1 MPLAPGD
8 LIAQKYRLVRK
19 LGEGAMGIVYEG
31 LHERLKTSVALKFLH
46 KHLAER
52 PGLGARF
59 LQEAQLAASIRN
71 PHVATVW
78 DVDLTAD
85 QIPFMVMELLH
96 GETLRALLDRERRLS
111 LPQTVDF
118 SVQILIGLGAL
129 HELSI
134 VHRDLKPDNVFAT
147 QERDGVVLKLIDF
160 GIAKLR
166 LPQADGDKL
175 TAAGMILGTP
185 EYMAPEQIVEAAS
198 VDQRADI
205 YSVGA
210 LIYEML
216 SGQTVVKP
224 TSLEATLLAVQTGQ
238 IRPIGELI
246 PGLPKAFEAMVMR
259 ALSLNR
265 EQRFQTAAAFKET
278 LVPFLASGPGATVRV
293 STQLIEAEIARA
305 STFPAPQVAP
315 SESERDRAH
324 GSAGPNPNSNPNSP
338 QYFPSPTASQPRR
351 SNAPI
356 VILGVVALLLGVAIG
371 VIYFL
376 QLPSKT
382 DSTWPIVE
390 PLATTPASESA
401 VEVKPEFPTP
411 TSTVSN
417 PHATATNQRPPAR
430 APTRPLPPNSGA
442 PDAGAAASAPPP
454 FSIPLPSGLPSGF
467 PSAISIPT
475 ALPSEFPIPLPPWPG
490 FPQPTPPNAAPPDA
504 GSPAIPP

>member
-1 MPLAPGD
+1 MALAPGD

-19 LGEGAMGIVYEG
+19 LGEGAMGVVYEG

-46 KHLAER
+46 KDLAER

-78 DVDLTAD
+78 DVDLTPD
-85 QIPFMVMELLH
+85 QIPFMVMELLR
-96 GETLRALLDRERRLS
+96 GESLRALLDRERRLS
-111 LPQTVDF
+111 LAQTVDF

-147 QERDGVVLKLIDF
+147 QEGNGVVLKLIDF

-238 IRPIGELI
+238 IRSLGELV
-246 PGLPKAFEAMVMR
+246 PGLPTAFEALVMR

-265 EQRFQTAAAFKET
+265 EQRFQTAAAFKEA
-278 LVPFLASGPGATVRV
+278 LVPFLAAVPGATVRV

-305 STFPAPQVAP
+305 STFPASQVAP
-315 SESERDRAH
+315 REPERDRAN
-324 GSAGPNPNSNPNSP
+324 GSAGPNPNPNPNLA
-338 QYFPSPTASQPRR
+338 QHFPSPTASQPRR

-382 DSTWPIVE
+382 DSAWPLVE
-390 PLATTPASESA
+390 PLTTAPASESA
-401 VEVKPEFPTP
+401 VEVKPESPAP
-411 TSTVSN
+411 VSTAIN
-417 PHATATNQRPPAR
+417 PHATATYPRPPAQ
-430 APTRPLPPNSGA
+430 APTRPLPTNSGT

-475 ALPSEFPIPLPPWPG
+475 VLPSEFPTLPPWPG

>member
-1 MPLAPGD
+1 MALAPGD

-19 LGEGAMGIVYEG
+19 LGEGAMGVVYEG

-46 KHLAER
+46 KDLAER

-78 DVDLTAD
+78 DVDRTAD
-85 QIPFMVMELLH
+85 QIPFMVMDLLH
-96 GETLRALLDRERRLS
+96 GESLRALLDRERRLS
-111 LPQTVDF
+111 LAQTVDF

-147 QERDGVVLKLIDF
+147 QGRDGVVLKLIDF

-238 IRPIGELI
+238 IRPLGELV
-246 PGLPKAFEAMVMR
+246 PGLPEGFEALVMR

-265 EQRFQTAAAFKET
+265 EQRFQTAAAFKEA
-278 LVPFLASGPGATVRV
+278 LVPFLAAGPGATVRV
-293 STQLIEAEIARA
+293 STQLIEAQIARA
-305 STFPAPQVAP
+305 STFPASQLAP
-315 SESERDRAH
+315 REPERGPAQD
-324 GSAGPNPNSNPNSP
+324 SVGPNPIPKSP
-338 QYFPSPTASQPRR
+338 QHFPSPTASKPRR
-351 SNAPI
+351 SNASI
-356 VILGVVALLLGVAIG
+356 MILVVVALLLGVAMG

-376 QLPSKT
+376 QLPSKS
-382 DSTWPIVE
+382 DSTWPLVE
-390 PLATTPASESA
+390 PLATAPTSEPP
-401 VEVKPEFPTP
+401 VEVQPEFPAP
-411 TSTVSN
+411 TSTATD
-417 PHATATNQRPPAR
+417 PHATSTYQRPPAQT
-430 APTRPLPPNSGA
+430 PTRPHPTTSGA
-442 PDAGAAASAPPP
+442 PDAGAAASGPPP
-454 FSIPLPSGLPSGF
+454 FTIPLPSGLPSGF
-467 PSAISIPT
+467 PTAISIPT
-475 ALPSEFPIPLPPWPG
+475 SLPSEFPTALPPWPG

-504 GSPAIPP
+504 GGPAAPR

>member
-1 MPLAPGD
+1 MALAPGD

-19 LGEGAMGIVYEG
+19 LGEGAMGVVYEG

-46 KHLAER
+46 KDLAER

-78 DVDLTAD
+78 DVELTTD
-85 QIPFMVMELLH
+85 QIPFMVMELLR
-96 GETLRALLDRERRLS
+96 GETLRALMDRERRLS
-111 LPQTVDF
+111 LAQTVDF

-175 TAAGMILGTP
+175 TTAGMILGTP

-238 IRPIGELI
+238 IRTLGELI
-246 PGLPKAFEAMVMR
+246 PGLPKGFEAIVMR

-265 EQRFQTAAAFKET
+265 EQRFQTAGAFKEA
-278 LVPFLASGPGATVRV
+278 LLPFLASGPGATVRV

-305 STFPAPQVAP
+305 STFPAGQVALREP
-315 SESERDRAH
+315 ERGPANSAA
-324 GSAGPNPNSNPNSP
+324 GSNPNPNPP
-338 QYFPSPTASQPRR
+338 QHFPSPTASQPRR

-371 VIYFL
+371 VIYFF
-376 QLPSKT
+376 QLPSET
-382 DSTWPIVE
+382 DSTWPLVE
-390 PLATTPASESA
+390 PLATAPASESA
-401 VEVKPEFPTP
+401 VDVKPEFPTP
-411 TSTVSN
+411 ASAASN
-417 PHATATNQRPPAR
+417 PHATATYPRPPAQ
-430 APTRPLPPNSGA
+430 APTRPRPANSGA

-475 ALPSEFPIPLPPWPG
+475 ALPSVFPTALPPWPG
-490 FPQPTPPNAAPPDA
+490 FPQPTPPNAAPADA
-504 GSPAIPP
+504 GAPAAPP